1 MKYSTSAPPRR
12 GLSPFNQVR
21 FAASPKTGRVSVA
34 IHLISTSNLPH
45 FYRACRSSLR
55 TVAPG
60 EIDTF
65 LLHSSTH
72 SSSGPQLP
80 PSLPLAAD
88 FSPLTLTPPPAP
100 LHENLRQPAHRPRDL
115 SSTLS
120 SRHGRSSSP
129 ATDSVGSAAEPHQ
142 TRPSPSTSPA
152 QRSAEDPVLRESEA
166 AMAEADLT
174 SRTRELERIQK
185 RSRTA
190 CRRLAESRQ
199 RC

>member
-100 LHENLRQPAHRPRDL
+100 LHEK
-115 SSTLS
+115 
-120 SRHGRSSSP
+120 P
-129 ATDSVGSAAEPHQ
+129 AT
-142 TRPSPSTSPA
+142 TRPQTP
-152 QRSAEDPVLRESEA
+152 RFVFHLI
-166 AMAEADLT
+166 LT
-174 SRTRELERIQK
+174 PWKELQSSNRLSRV
-185 RSRTA
+185 RSRTSSNPTKSFDFPSSTK
-190 CRRLAESRQ
+190 CRRPSSQ
-199 RC
+199 RK